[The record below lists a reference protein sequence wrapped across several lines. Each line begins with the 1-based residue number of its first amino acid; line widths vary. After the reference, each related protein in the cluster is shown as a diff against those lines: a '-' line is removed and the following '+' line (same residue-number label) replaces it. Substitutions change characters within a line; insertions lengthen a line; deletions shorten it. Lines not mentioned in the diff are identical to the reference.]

1 LQGHKALS
9 EKERKMQMEPVK
21 RKTWSA
27 RDRFRR
33 GGSFR
38 GAILIAILALV
49 VLGAIFVYGWR
60 WQITVPDSARDVIRD
75 VSDAGI
81 TAQVKAAFALS
92 KRISAYEIGVDTKDG
107 VVTLTGQSPSEIDRE
122 LAGNVARDTTG
133 VKQVDNQIRVE
144 PGLKPSDAS
153 LRESARV
160 TDLEIHAYLRERLA
174 ASEFLS
180 GNEINVS
187 VKDRVVTLA
196 GRTQTPQQRT
206 GVGQLARSIPN
217 VADVVNQLTVI
228 NPGAAQSETHGVSE
242 RESKDKELANQ
253 VLFALFNERDNFTNL
268 STIKA
273 ESRNGAVT
281 LSGAVSS
288 RSERAL
294 AERVARGVKGVSSV
308 SNRLTVSP
316 GG

>member
-1 LQGHKALS
+1 MH
-9 EKERKMQMEPVK
+9 MEPVK

-27 RDRFRR
+27 RDRFTR

-49 VLGAIFVYGWR
+49 ILGAIFVYGWR
-60 WQITVPDSARDVIRD
+60 WQITVPDSARNVIRD
-75 VSDAGI
+75 VSDAGV

-92 KRISAYEIGVDTKDG
+92 KRISAYEIGVKTKDG

-144 PGLKPSDAS
+144 PGLKPSDTS

-187 VKDRVVTLA
+187 VKDRVVTLT
-196 GRTQTPQQRT
+196 GRTQTPQQKA
-206 GVGQLARSIPN
+206 GVEQLARSIPN
-217 VADVVNQLTVI
+217 VADVVNQLTAT
-228 NPGAAQSETHGVSE
+228 NPGAAQSETSE
-242 RESKDKELANQ
+242 RESKDKELANH

-268 STIKA
+268 GTIKV

-281 LSGAVSS
+281 LSGAVPS
-288 RSERAL
+288 RAERAL

-308 SNRLTVSP
+308 SNRLSVSL